1 MSEPLINSR
10 LRSRK
15 RFNQSEKPNKRPK
28 KSVANAITSIVLK
41 FSSILSLK
49 RSPANPAG
57 IVPNNTPQASKASP
71 SIFFVCIELMKS

>member
-28 KSVANAITSIVLK
+28 KNVANAIISIDLK

-49 RSPANPAG
+49 KIPASPTG
-57 IVPNNTPQASKASP
+57 IVPNKTPQASNASP
-71 SIFFVCIELMKS
+71 SIFFV